1 MAHAEIYASAT
12 DGEEIGGGTPGS
24 MPDGAEE
31 DSMGEDVPPEY
42 LKQLQ
47 NGEGLG
53 DSSGSDVIDE
63 TGNSVSDTEAPPE
76 EGDAEGA
83 GQGSSGEAQ
92 GTEGAGQETG
102 GDAQGADDSSQGTEE
117 DSQGTEAALPLN
129 QAGEVTEPI
138 TKEDKPYLALGANL
152 TQQQQATVLS
162 LLGINPAELSEY
174 DVIYI
179 TNEEEHQYL
188 GNYVDAQKIGTRA
201 LSSVL
206 IVKREKGNG
215 IRITTKNIS
224 YCTIGMYKN
233 ALITAGITDAD
244 ILVAGPT
251 PISGTA
257 ALVGAMKAYAVMTG
271 EEVTEESM
279 DTALNELVLTG
290 DIADT
295 VGDSEK
301 AEELIAYLK
310 QEVIGH
316 NFESDTEIREVI
328 EDACDQFQIKLSES
342 EIQELINLLKKID
355 DLDLDLDSIKKQA
368 ESLYKKLSELD
379 IDTGGFFLFQR
390 PVLLGVRRC
399 QKEWKHI
406 RDLQRSTT
414 CLWTTC
420 LMRNGA
426 NI

>member
-1 MAHAEIYASAT
+1 M
-12 DGEEIGGGTPGS
+12 
-24 MPDGAEE
+24 
-31 DSMGEDVPPEY
+31 
-42 LKQLQ
+42 
-47 NGEGLG
+47 
-53 DSSGSDVIDE
+53 
-63 TGNSVSDTEAPPE
+63 
-76 EGDAEGA
+76 
-83 GQGSSGEAQ
+83 
-92 GTEGAGQETG
+92 
-102 GDAQGADDSSQGTEE
+102 
-117 DSQGTEAALPLN
+117 
-129 QAGEVTEPI
+129 
-138 TKEDKPYLALGANL
+138 
-152 TQQQQATVLS
+152 
-162 LLGINPAELSEY
+162 
-174 DVIYI
+174 
-179 TNEEEHQYL
+179 
-188 GNYVDAQKIGTRA
+188 DAQKIGTRA

-379 IDTGGFFLFQR
+379 IDTGGFFEKVKGFFQAIVDFFKGLF
-390 PVLLGVRRC
+390 
-399 QKEWKHI
+399 
-406 RDLQRSTT
+406 S
-414 CLWTTC
+414 
-420 LMRNGA
+420 
-426 NI
+426 